1 MLRYLL
7 GRLALT
13 IPVWLGISLLAFGLS
28 SLAPGDP
35 ATIILQRQTGEPPSQ
50 EAVRALRRELHL
62 DEPFPLRYGRWLVGV
77 VSGNL
82 GRSYRSGE
90 PVLAALARRFPR
102 TLSIALLGLGFA
114 LLVAVP
120 LGIVSAVRRDSNLDH
135 TARLGTLLLGSLPSY
150 WLGYLLILL
159 FAVGLRLL
167 PVAGWGT
174 PKHLVLPALTL
185 ALGIGASLS
194 RFTRATI
201 LEELA
206 QGYVRT
212 ARAKGI
218 GVWGVTLRH
227 CLRNALVGLITVTAL
242 RFGHLLGGAVI
253 VETVFA
259 LPGIGSF
266 AVDAIFDRDYPVI
279 QGFVLFT
286 GTIFVLLNLL
296 SDLAYTWLDPRID
309 LADNRHHVAS

>member
-1 MLRYLL
+1 M
-7 GRLALT
+7 
-13 IPVWLGISLLAFGLS
+13 
-28 SLAPGDP
+28 
-35 ATIILQRQTGEPPSQ
+35 
-50 EAVRALRRELHL
+50 
-62 DEPFPLRYGRWLVGV
+62 
-77 VSGNL
+77 
-82 GRSYRSGE
+82 
-90 PVLAALARRFPR
+90 LAALAIRFPR
-102 TLSIALLGLGFA
+102 TLSIALLALGLA
-114 LLVAVP
+114 LMVAVP
-120 LGIVSAVRRDSNLDH
+120 LGIVSAVRRDSRLDH
-135 TARLGTLLLGSLPSY
+135 TARIGSLLLGSLPSY

-159 FAVGLRLL
+159 FAVWLRIL

-174 PKHLVLPALTL
+174 PKHLALPALTL
-185 ALGIGASLS
+185 ALGIGAGLS

-218 GVWGVTLRH
+218 RAWDVTLRH

-286 GTIFVLLNLL
+286 GTIFLLLNLL

-309 LADNRHHVAS
+309 LVDDRHHAAS

>member
-1 MLRYLL
+1 M
-7 GRLALT
+7 
-13 IPVWLGISLLAFGLS
+13 IPVWLGISLLAFGLG

-62 DEPFPLRYGRWLVGV
+62 DDAFPLRYGRWLLGAVR
-77 VSGNL
+77 GNL

-90 PVLAALARRFPR
+90 PVLAALAVRFPR
-102 TLSIALLGLGFA
+102 TLSVALSALGLALLLA
-114 LLVAVP
+114 LP
-120 LGIVSAVRRDSNLDH
+120 LGIVSAVRRDSKLDH
-135 TARLGTLLLGSLPSY
+135 ITRLGTLLLGSLPSY

-159 FAVGLRLL
+159 FAVGLRIL

-201 LEELA
+201 LEELG

-218 GVWGVTLRH
+218 GPWGVTLRH
-227 CLRNALVGLITVTAL
+227 CLRNALVGLITVTGL

-266 AVDAIFDRDYPVI
+266 AVDAIFDRDYPAI

-309 LADNRHHVAS
+309 LAHPRHHVAT

>member
-1 MLRYLL
+1 
-7 GRLALT
+7 
-13 IPVWLGISLLAFGLS
+13 
-28 SLAPGDP
+28 
-35 ATIILQRQTGEPPSQ
+35 
-50 EAVRALRRELHL
+50 VRALRHELHL
-62 DEPFPLRYGRWLVGV
+62 DEPLPLRYGRWLFGA
-77 VSGNL
+77 VSGDL
-82 GRSYRSGE
+82 GESYRNGE
-90 PVLAALARRFPR
+90 PVLTALARRFPR
-102 TLSIALLGLGFA
+102 TLSIALLGLGLA

-120 LGIVSAVRRDSNLDH
+120 LGIVSAVRQGSSLDH
-135 TARLGTLLLGSLPSY
+135 TARIGTLLLGSLPSY

-159 FAVGLRLL
+159 FAVALGIL

-212 ARAKGI
+212 ALAKGMGEWSI
-218 GVWGVTLRH
+218 TIRH

-259 LPGIGSF
+259 IPGIGSL

-286 GTIFVLLNLL
+286 GTIFLLLNLF

-309 LADNRHHVAS
+309 LVDNRSRVAG